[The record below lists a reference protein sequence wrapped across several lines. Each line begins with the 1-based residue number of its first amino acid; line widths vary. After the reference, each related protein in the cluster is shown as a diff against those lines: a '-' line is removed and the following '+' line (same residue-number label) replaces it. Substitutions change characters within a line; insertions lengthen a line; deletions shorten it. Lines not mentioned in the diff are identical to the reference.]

1 MTKNSDDYV
10 DKYMKIK
17 FNLGNDL
24 PLNKMIEI
32 LSMIIVVRAVFH
44 ENNKYYPQYF
54 VFY

>member
-1 MTKNSDDYV
+1 MTKNADDYV
-10 DKYMKIK
+10 EKYMKIK